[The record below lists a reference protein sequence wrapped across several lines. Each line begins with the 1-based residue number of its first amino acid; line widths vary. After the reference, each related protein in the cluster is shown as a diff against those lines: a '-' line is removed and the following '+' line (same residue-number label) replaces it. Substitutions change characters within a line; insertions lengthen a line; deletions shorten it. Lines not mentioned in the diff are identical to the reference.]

1 MQSSWLWAQ
10 AVRGLTLFALLSPVV
25 QAGQI
30 TLSVD
35 DISSPAFHAKAISAT
50 LDGPDFSHFE
60 VRIGELS
67 LHDRTWRKVRLTCV
81 KTQWKNGEIRC
92 ERGELDLGEKLPV
105 RFVYQQQSKTLA
117 LTLDFPRG
125 ETWQLGAQWG
135 KSGWKA
141 RVDARNGRVAR
152 LAGFLPQ
159 GGIRPSAGTWSGS
172 ISLDGSRTGVGSVT
186 ADAVF
191 KELAFTDASGL
202 HAGEKIGGG
211 VRCHASRRKGGWL
224 WRGEVDWTS
233 GEVFW
238 QPLYFARG
246 GHRFAGQ
253 GSLEAD
259 LLRVSQGS
267 LQLAGVGEAQL
278 SGAWDMAGRGL
289 TDFNI
294 KAAGLDVAGL
304 YQVLLKPFLE
314 KTAFAKLQAKGGAD
328 LAWRYRD
335 GATTDF
341 DLSLRAGEFVDEEQR
356 FALYDVNA
364 RIPWSSVEERQAE
377 ISLRSGEVL
386 HLALGETRVPLA
398 MKGWQFS
405 TPGFAIPLLDGR
417 LNIDGFT
424 AGRSDG
430 AWQWRFSGGLA
441 PVSMERF
448 SEAFKLPRMHGTLAG
463 IIPAVSYAG
472 GNLKVDGAL
481 LFKVFDGTVVVKDLS
496 LQEPFGRAPRLS
508 ATLDMR
514 NLDLDLLTRA
524 YSFGN
529 MQGRIDVS
537 VAGLELSNWRPVRFD
552 AKVASSPGNYPKKI
566 SQSAVQS
573 ISSLGGAG
581 AAAAI
586 QRSFLSFF
594 EQFGYER
601 IGLSCALRNGV
612 CLMDG
617 VEPAPHGYVIVQG
630 GGIPAISVIG
640 YNRQVSWD
648 ELLERLKRV
657 TQKNV
662 KPVIQ

>member
-1 MQSSWLWAQ
+1 MKSSWPWALP
-10 AVRGLTLFALLSPVV
+10 VRALILFALLSPVV

-50 LDGPDFSHFE
+50 LDGPDFSRFE
-60 VRIGELS
+60 ARIGELS
-67 LHDRTWRKVRLTCV
+67 LRDRTWRKVRLTCV
-81 KTQWKNGEIRC
+81 KTQWNNGVIRC
-92 ERGELDLGEKLPV
+92 DQGELDLGEKLPI
-105 RFVYQQQSKTLA
+105 RFVYQQQSKTLG
-117 LTLDFPRG
+117 LTLDFPHG
-125 ETWQLGAQWG
+125 ETWQLGSQWG
-135 KSGWKA
+135 KPGWKV
-141 RVDARNGRVAR
+141 RIEARNGQVMR

-159 GGIRPSAGTWSGS
+159 GGIRPTAGTWSGS
-172 ISLDGSRTGVGSVT
+172 ISLDGSRTGLGSVI

-191 KELAFTDASGL
+191 KDIAFADASGL

-211 VRCHASRRKGGWL
+211 VRCDASRRKDSWL
-224 WRGEVDWTS
+224 WRGEVDWKS
-233 GEVFW
+233 GEAFW
-238 QPLYFARG
+238 QPLYFADG

-259 LLRVSQGS
+259 TLRVSQGN
-267 LQLAGVGEAQL
+267 LRLAGVGEAQL
-278 SGAWDMAGRGL
+278 SGAWGTAGRGL
-289 TDFNI
+289 TDFDL
-294 KAAGLDVAGL
+294 KAAGIDVAGL
-304 YQVLLKPFLE
+304 YKVLLKPFLE
-314 KTAFAKLQAKGGAD
+314 KTAFAKLQAKGAAD
-328 LAWRYRD
+328 LAWLYRD
-335 GATTDF
+335 GVTTDF
-341 DLSLRAGEFVDEEQR
+341 DLNLRAAEFVDEDQR
-356 FALYDVNA
+356 FALHGMSA
-364 RIPWSSVEERQAE
+364 HIPWSNKEERQAE
-377 ISLRSGEVL
+377 LGFRSGEVL
-386 HLALGETRVPLA
+386 RLALGETRVPLTTR
-398 MKGWQFS
+398 GWQIITPDFS
-405 TPGFAIPLLDGR
+405 IPLLDGR
-417 LNIDGFT
+417 INVDGFT
-424 AGRSDG
+424 ASRIDG

-448 SEAFKLPRMHGTLAG
+448 SEASKLPLMHGTLSG

-496 LQEPFGRAPRLS
+496 LLEPFGRVPRLS

-514 NLDLDLLTRA
+514 NLDLDLLTSA
-524 YSFGN
+524 FSFGN
-529 MQGRIDVS
+529 MQGRIDVA
-537 VAGLELSNWRPVRFD
+537 VAGLELSNWRPVKFD

-566 SQSAVQS
+566 SQKAVQS

-594 EQFGYER
+594 EQFGYDR
-601 IGLSCALRNGV
+601 IGLSCVLRNGV
-612 CLMDG
+612 CMMDG
-617 VEPAPHGYVIVQG
+617 VEPAPHGYVIVKG

-640 YNRQVSWD
+640 YNREVSWD

>member
-1 MQSSWLWAQ
+1 MNWAQ
-10 AVRGLTLFALLSPVV
+10 VVRALILFVLLSPFA

-60 VRIGELS
+60 ARIGELS
-67 LHDRTWRKVRLTCV
+67 LRDRTWRKVRLTCV
-81 KTQWKNGEIRC
+81 KTQWNNGVIRC
-92 ERGELDLGEKLPV
+92 DQGELDLGEKLPV

-125 ETWQLGAQWG
+125 ETWQLSAQWD
-135 KSGWKA
+135 KPGWNV
-141 RVDARNGRVAR
+141 RVEARNGQVAR

-159 GGIRPSAGTWSGS
+159 GGIRPTAGTWSGS
-172 ISLDGSRTGVGSVT
+172 ISLDGGHTGVGNVT
-186 ADAVF
+186 VDAVF
-191 KELAFTDASGL
+191 KELAFADTSGL
-202 HAGEKIGGG
+202 HAGEKIAGG
-211 VRCHASRRKGGWL
+211 VRCDASRREGGWI
-224 WRGEVDWTS
+224 WRGEVDWKS
-233 GEVFW
+233 GEAFW
-238 QPLYFARG
+238 QPLYFADGR
-246 GHRFAGQ
+246 HRFAGQ

-259 LLRVSQGS
+259 WLRLSQGS
-267 LQLAGVGEAQL
+267 LRLAGVGEAQL
-278 SGAWDMAGRGL
+278 SGAWDRAGRGL
-289 TDFNI
+289 TDFDL

-304 YQVLLKPFLE
+304 YPTLLKPFLE

-335 GATTDF
+335 GVTTDF
-341 DLSLRAGEFVDEEQR
+341 DLSLRAAEFVDEDQR
-356 FALYDVNA
+356 FALHGVNA
-364 RIPWSSVEERQAE
+364 HIPWSNKEERQAE
-377 ISLRSGEVL
+377 LSLQSGEVL
-386 HLALGETRVPLA
+386 RLALGETRVPLT
-398 MKGWQFS
+398 MRGWQFGAPDFS
-405 TPGFAIPLLDGR
+405 VPLLDGR

-424 AGRSDG
+424 ASRNDG
-430 AWQWRFSGGLA
+430 DWQWRFSGGLA

-448 SEAFKLPRMHGTLAG
+448 SAALKLPLMQGTLAG
-463 IIPAVSYAG
+463 IIPAVSYVG

-481 LFKVFDGTVVVKDLS
+481 LFKVFDGTAVVKDLS
-496 LQEPFGRAPRLS
+496 LHEPFGRVPRLS

-514 NLDLDLLTRA
+514 NLDLDLLTSA
-524 YSFGN
+524 FSFGN

-537 VAGLELSNWRPVRFD
+537 VAGLELSDWRPVQFD

-566 SQSAVQS
+566 SQKAVQS
-573 ISSLGGAG
+573 ISSLGGVG

-617 VEPAPHGYVIVQG
+617 VEPAPHGYVIVKG

-640 YNRQVSWD
+640 YNHQVSWD

>member
-1 MQSSWLWAQ
+1 MKSSWSWAQ
-10 AVRGLTLFALLSPVV
+10 AVHALVLFALLSPAA

-60 VRIGELS
+60 ARIGELS
-67 LHDRTWRKVRLTCV
+67 LHERTWRKVRLTCV
-81 KTQWKNGEIRC
+81 KTRWEKGAIRC
-92 ERGELDLGEKLPV
+92 DRGELDLDEKLPV
-105 RFVYQQQSKTLA
+105 RFVYRQQAKTLA

-135 KSGWKA
+135 KPGWNVRA
-141 RVDARNGRVAR
+141 EARNGQVAR

-159 GGIRPSAGTWSGS
+159 GGIRPTAGTWSGS
-172 ISLDGSRTGVGSVT
+172 ISLDGDRAGVGNVT

-191 KELAFTDASGL
+191 KDLAFADASGL

-211 VRCHASRRKGGWL
+211 LRCSASRREGGWR
-224 WRGEVDWTS
+224 WRGEVDWKF

-238 QPLYFARG
+238 QPLYFAHG

-253 GSLEAD
+253 GSLEAG
-259 LLRVSQGS
+259 LLRLSQGS
-267 LQLAGVGEAQL
+267 LRLAGVGEAQL

-289 TDFNI
+289 TDFDL
-294 KAAGLDVAGL
+294 KARGLDMAGL
-304 YQVLLKPFLE
+304 YPILLQPFLE
-314 KTAFAKLQAKGGAD
+314 KTAFAKLRTKGGAD
-328 LAWRYRD
+328 LAWRYRN

-341 DLSLRAGEFVDEEQR
+341 DLSLRAAEFVDEDQR
-356 FALYDVNA
+356 FELHGVNV

-377 ISLRSGEVL
+377 LNFQRGEVL
-386 HLALGETRVPLA
+386 RLALGETRVPLT

-405 TPGFAIPLLDGR
+405 TPDFSIPLLDGR

-424 AGRSDG
+424 ADRNDG

-441 PVSMERF
+441 PVSMEHF
-448 SEAFKLPRMHGTLAG
+448 SEALKLPRMQGTLSG
-463 IIPAVSYAG
+463 VIPAVSYAG

-481 LFKVFDGTVVVKDLS
+481 LFKVFDGTAVVKDLS
-496 LQEPFGRAPRLS
+496 LHDPFGRVPRLQAS
-508 ATLDMR
+508 LDMR

-524 YSFGN
+524 FSFGN

-566 SQSAVQS
+566 SQNAVQS
-573 ISSLGGAG
+573 ISALGGAG
-581 AAAAI
+581 AVAAI

-594 EQFGYER
+594 EQFGYEQ
-601 IGLSCALRNGV
+601 IGLSCVLRNGV

-617 VEPAPHGYVIVQG
+617 IEPAPHGYVIVKG

-640 YNRQVSWD
+640 YNHQVSWD

>member
-1 MQSSWLWAQ
+1 MVEGFRQTIRALI
-10 AVRGLTLFALLSPVV
+10 LFALLSPVA

-35 DISSPAFHAKAISAT
+35 DISSPVFHAKAISAT
-50 LDGPDFSHFE
+50 LDGPDFSRFE
-60 VRIGELS
+60 ARIGELS
-67 LHDRTWRKVRLTCV
+67 LRERTWRKARLTCV

-92 ERGELDLGEKLPV
+92 DQGELDVGEKLPV
-105 RFVYQQQSKTLA
+105 SFVYQAQSKTLA

-135 KSGWKA
+135 KPGWNV
-141 RVDARNGRVAR
+141 RVEARNGQIAR

-159 GGIRPSAGTWSGS
+159 GGIRPGAGTWNGS
-172 ISLDGSRTGVGSVT
+172 ISVDGDRNGMESVT

-191 KELAFTDASGL
+191 KDISFADASGL

-211 VRCHASRRKGGWL
+211 VRWDATRRKSGWL
-224 WRGEVDWTS
+224 WRGEVDWKS

-238 QPLYFARG
+238 QPLYFADG

-253 GSLEAD
+253 GSLEAG

-267 LQLAGVGEAQL
+267 LRLAGVGEAQL
-278 SGAWDMAGRGL
+278 SGAWGMSGRGL
-289 TDFNI
+289 MDFDL

-304 YQVLLKPFLE
+304 YPILLKPFLA
-314 KTAFAKLQAKGGAD
+314 KTAFAKMRAKGGAD

-335 GATTDF
+335 GVTTDF
-341 DLSLRAGEFVDEEQR
+341 NLRLRAAEFVDEDQR
-356 FALYDVNA
+356 FALHGVNA
-364 RIPWSSVEERQAE
+364 RIPWSNREERQAE
-377 ISLRSGEVL
+377 IGFQSGEVL
-386 HLALGETRVPLA
+386 RLALGETRVPLT
-398 MKGWQFS
+398 MQGWQFS
-405 TPGFAIPLLDGR
+405 TPDFSIPLLDGR

-424 AGRSDG
+424 ASHSDG

-448 SEAFKLPRMHGTLAG
+448 SAAFKLPLMHGTLAG

-481 LFKVFDGTVVVKDLS
+481 LFKVFDGTAVVKDLS
-496 LQEPFGRAPRLS
+496 LYEPFGRAPRLQ
-508 ATLDMR
+508 AGLDMR
-514 NLDLDLLTRA
+514 NLNLDLLTRA
-524 YSFGN
+524 FSFGN
-529 MQGRIDVS
+529 MQGRIDVA
-537 VAGLELSNWRPVRFD
+537 VAGLELSNWRPVQFD

-573 ISSLGGAG
+573 ISALGGAG

-586 QRSFLSFF
+586 QRSFLRFF
-594 EQFGYER
+594 EQFGYDR
-601 IGLSCALRNGV
+601 IGLSCVLRNGV

-617 VEPAPHGYVIVQG
+617 VEPAPHGYVIVKG

-640 YNRQVSWD
+640 YNREVSWD

>member
-1 MQSSWLWAQ
+1 MRF
-10 AVRGLTLFALLSPVV
+10 VRALILFALISPVA

-30 TLSVD
+30 TLSID
-35 DISSPAFHAKAISAT
+35 DISSPAFSAKAISAS
-50 LDGPDFSHFE
+50 LDGSGFSRFE
-60 VRIGELS
+60 ARIGEIS
-67 LHDRTWRKVRLTCV
+67 LRDRTWRKVALTCA
-81 KTQWKNGEIRC
+81 KTQWDNGEIRC
-92 ERGELDLGEKLPV
+92 DQGELDVGEKLPV
-105 RFVYQQQSKTLA
+105 RFIYQPQSKKLA
-117 LTLDFPRG
+117 LTLDFPHG
-125 ETWQLGAQWG
+125 ETWQLDTQWG
-135 KSGWKA
+135 KPGWNV
-141 RVDARNGRVAR
+141 RVEARNGRLSR
-152 LAGFLPQ
+152 LAGFLPP
-159 GGIRPSAGTWSGS
+159 GGILPTAGIWSGS
-172 ISLDGSRTGVGSVT
+172 ISLDGGRDGVDRIN

-191 KELAFTDASGL
+191 NDLAFADANGL
-202 HAGEKIGGG
+202 HAGEKVAGG
-211 VRCHASRRKGGWL
+211 VQCSASRREGGWQ
-224 WRGEVDWTS
+224 WRGEVDWKS

-238 QPLYFARG
+238 QPLYFAGG
-246 GHRFAGQ
+246 GHRFVGK
-253 GSLEAD
+253 GSLESGS
-259 LLRVSQGS
+259 LRVGQGG
-267 LQLAGVGEAQL
+267 LRLAGVGEAQV
-278 SGAWDMAGRGL
+278 SGAWDMAGRSL
-289 TDFNI
+289 TDFDL
-294 KAAGLDVAGL
+294 KAAGIDVAGL

-341 DLSLRAGEFVDEEQR
+341 DLSLRAAEFVDEEQR
-356 FALYDVNA
+356 FALYGVNA
-364 RIPWSSVEERQAE
+364 RVPWSSTEERQAE
-377 ISLRSGEVL
+377 LGFQRGEVL
-386 HLALGETRVPLA
+386 RLALGETRVPLTV
-398 MKGWQFS
+398 KGWRFS
-405 TPGFAIPLLDGR
+405 TPDFSIPLLDGL

-424 AGRSDG
+424 ASRSDG
-430 AWQWRFSGGLA
+430 AWQWRLSGGLA

-448 SEAFKLPRMHGTLAG
+448 SAAFKLPLMHGTLAG
-463 IIPAVSYAG
+463 IIPSVSYAG

-481 LFKVFDGTVVVKDLS
+481 LFKVFDGTAVVKDLS

-508 ATLDMR
+508 ANLDMR

-524 YSFGN
+524 FSFGN

-537 VAGLELSNWRPVRFD
+537 VAGLELSNWIPVRFD
-552 AKVASSPGNYPKKI
+552 ARVASSPGSYPKKI

-573 ISSLGGAG
+573 ISALGGAG

-586 QRSFLSFF
+586 QRSFLGFF
-594 EQFGYER
+594 EQFGYDR

-617 VEPAPHGYVIVQG
+617 VEPASNGYVIVKG

>member
-1 MQSSWLWAQ
+1 
-10 AVRGLTLFALLSPVV
+10 
-25 QAGQI
+25 
-30 TLSVD
+30 
-35 DISSPAFHAKAISAT
+35 
-50 LDGPDFSHFE
+50 
-60 VRIGELS
+60 
-67 LHDRTWRKVRLTCV
+67 
-81 KTQWKNGEIRC
+81 
-92 ERGELDLGEKLPV
+92 LPV
-105 RFVYQQQSKTLA
+105 RFVYRQQSKTLV
-117 LTLDFPRG
+117 LTLDFPRS

-135 KSGWKA
+135 KPGWNV
-141 RVDARNGRVAR
+141 RVEARNGQVAR

-159 GGIRPSAGTWSGS
+159 GGIRSTAGTWSGS
-172 ISLDGSRTGVGSVT
+172 IRLDGGRAGVESIT

-211 VRCHASRRKGGWL
+211 VRCSASRRESGWL
-224 WRGEVDWTS
+224 WRGEMDWKS
-233 GEVFW
+233 GEAFW
-238 QPLYFARG
+238 QPLYFADG

-259 LLRVSQGS
+259 SLRISQGS

-278 SGAWDMAGRGL
+278 SGAWDRAGRGL
-289 TDFNI
+289 TDFDL
-294 KAAGLDVAGL
+294 KAAGIDVAGL
-304 YQVLLKPFLE
+304 YKVLLKPFLE

-341 DLSLRAGEFVDEEQR
+341 DLSLRAAEFIDEDQR
-356 FALYDVNA
+356 FALHGMNA
-364 RIPWSSVEERQAE
+364 RIPWSNKEERQAE
-377 ISLRSGEVL
+377 FGFQSGEVL
-386 HLALGETRVPLA
+386 RLALGVTRVPLT

-405 TPGFAIPLLDGR
+405 TPDFSIPLLDGR
-417 LNIDGFT
+417 LNLDGFT
-424 AGRSDG
+424 ASRSDG
-430 AWQWRFSGGLA
+430 VWQWRFSGGLA

-448 SEAFKLPRMHGTLAG
+448 SEALKLPLMHGTLSG

-472 GNLKVDGAL
+472 GNLRVDGAL

-496 LQEPFGRAPRLS
+496 LLEPFGRAPRLS

-514 NLDLDLLTRA
+514 NLDLDLLTSTF
-524 YSFGN
+524 SFGN

-537 VAGLELSNWRPVRFD
+537 VAGLELSNWRPVQFD

-566 SQSAVQS
+566 SQKAVQS

-594 EQFGYER
+594 EQFGYDQ
-601 IGLSCALRNGV
+601 IGLSCVLRNGV

-617 VEPAPHGYVIVQG
+617 VEPAPHGYVIVKG

-640 YNRQVSWD
+640 YNREVSWD
-648 ELLERLKRV
+648 ELLVRLKRV

>member
-1 MQSSWLWAQ
+1 MKPSWLWAQ
-10 AVRGLTLFALLSPVV
+10 AVRALILFALFSPVV

-35 DISSPAFHAKAISAT
+35 DISSPAFHAKAIRAT

-60 VRIGELS
+60 ARIGELS
-67 LHDRTWRKVRLTCV
+67 LRERTWRKVRLTCV
-81 KTQWKNGEIRC
+81 KTQWKNGVIRC
-92 ERGELDLGEKLPV
+92 DQGELDLGEKLPV
-105 RFVYQQQSKTLA
+105 RFVYQPQSKTLA
-117 LTLDFPRG
+117 LTLDFPHG
-125 ETWQLGAQWG
+125 ETWRLSAQWG
-135 KSGWKA
+135 KPGWNVRA
-141 RVDARNGRVAR
+141 EARNGQVAR

-172 ISLDGSRTGVGSVT
+172 IRLDGGRTGVENIIT
-186 ADAVF
+186 DAVF
-191 KELAFTDASGL
+191 KDIAFSDASGL
-202 HAGEKIGGG
+202 HAGEKIAGG
-211 VRCHASRRKGGWL
+211 VQCNASRREGGWL
-224 WRGEVDWTS
+224 WRGEVDWKS
-233 GEVFW
+233 GEAFW
-238 QPLYFARG
+238 QPLYIAHG

-267 LQLAGVGEAQL
+267 LRLAGVGEAQL
-278 SGAWDMAGRGL
+278 SGGWDLAGRGL
-289 TDFNI
+289 TDFDL
-294 KAAGLDVAGL
+294 KAAGLDLAGL
-304 YQVLLKPFLE
+304 YPILLKPFLE
-314 KTAFAKLQAKGGAD
+314 KTAFAKLQTKGGAD

-341 DLSLRAGEFVDEEQR
+341 DLSLRAAEFVDEDQR
-356 FALYDVNA
+356 FALHGVNA
-364 RIPWSSVEERQAE
+364 RIPWSSVEERQGE
-377 ISLRSGEVL
+377 LSLRSGEVL
-386 HLALGETRVPLA
+386 HLALGEVRVPLT
-398 MKGWQFS
+398 MRGWQFS
-405 TPGFAIPLLDGR
+405 TPDFSIPLLDGK

-424 AGRSDG
+424 ASRSEG
-430 AWQWRFSGGLA
+430 AWKWRFSGGLA

-448 SEAFKLPRMHGTLAG
+448 SAAFKLPLMHGTLAA
-463 IIPAVSYAG
+463 IIPAVSYAN

-496 LQEPFGRAPRLS
+496 LHEPFGRVPSLS

-514 NLDLDLLTRA
+514 NLDLDLLTRTF
-524 YSFGN
+524 SFGN

-537 VAGLELSNWRPVRFD
+537 VAGLELSDWRPVRFD
-552 AKVASSPGNYPKKI
+552 AKVASSPGSYPKKI
-566 SQSAVQS
+566 SQRAVQN
-573 ISSLGGAG
+573 ISALGGAG

-594 EQFGYER
+594 EQFGYDR

-617 VEPAPHGYVIVQG
+617 VEPAPHGYVIVKG

>member
-1 MQSSWLWAQ
+1 MKPSWLWAQ
-10 AVRGLTLFALLSPVV
+10 AVCALILFALFAPVV

-30 TLSVD
+30 TLSID

-50 LDGPDFSHFE
+50 LEGPDFSRFE
-60 VRIGELS
+60 ARIGEIS
-67 LHDRTWRKVRLTCV
+67 LRDRTWRKVRLTCV
-81 KTQWKNGEIRC
+81 KTLWNNGVIRC
-92 ERGELDLGEKLPV
+92 DQGELDLGEKWPV
-105 RFVYQQQSKTLA
+105 RFAYQPQSKTLA

-125 ETWQLGAQWG
+125 ETWQLGAQWD
-135 KSGWKA
+135 KPGWNIQAEA
-141 RVDARNGRVAR
+141 RKGQVTR

-159 GGIRPSAGTWSGS
+159 DGIRPTAGTWSGS
-172 ISLDGSRTGVGSVT
+172 ISLDGGRTGVGSVI

-191 KELAFTDASGL
+191 NDLAFTDASGL

-211 VRCHASRRKGGWL
+211 LRFHASRREGGWL
-224 WRGEVDWTS
+224 WRGEVDWKS
-233 GEVFW
+233 GEAFW
-238 QPLYFARG
+238 QPLYFAHG

-253 GSLEAD
+253 GSLEAG

-267 LQLAGVGEAQL
+267 LRLAGVGEVQL

-289 TDFNI
+289 MDFDL

-304 YQVLLKPFLE
+304 YPVILKPFLE
-314 KTAFAKLQAKGGAD
+314 KTAFSKLLAKGSAD

-335 GATTDF
+335 GVTTDF
-341 DLSLRAGEFVDEEQR
+341 DLGLRAAEFVDEDQR
-356 FALYDVNA
+356 FALHGVNA
-364 RIPWSSVEERQAE
+364 HIPWSNMEERQAE
-377 ISLRSGEVL
+377 LSLQSGEVL
-386 HLALGETRVPLA
+386 RLALGETRVPVT
-398 MKGWQFS
+398 MRGWQFS
-405 TPGFAIPLLDGR
+405 TPGFFIPLLDGR
-417 LNIDGFT
+417 LNIGDFT
-424 AGRSDG
+424 ANRSDG

-481 LFKVFDGTVVVKDLS
+481 LFRVFDGTAVVKDLS
-496 LQEPFGRAPRLS
+496 LHEPFGRAPRLS

-524 YSFGN
+524 FSFGN

-537 VAGLELSNWRPVRFD
+537 VAGLELSNWRPVKFD
-552 AKVASSPGNYPKKI
+552 AKVASSPGSYPKKI

-573 ISSLGGAG
+573 ISALGGAG

-586 QRSFLSFF
+586 QRSFLRFF
-594 EQFGYER
+594 EQFGYDR
-601 IGLSCALRNGV
+601 LGLSCALRNGV

-617 VEPAPHGYVIVQG
+617 VGPAPQGYVIVQG

-640 YNRQVSWD
+640 YNREVSWD

>member
-1 MQSSWLWAQ
+1 MKLFRPWAQ
-10 AVRGLTLFALLSPVV
+10 AVCALILLALFFPIA

-50 LDGPDFSHFE
+50 LDGPDFSRFE
-60 VRIGELS
+60 ARIGELS
-67 LHDRTWRKVRLTCV
+67 LRDRTWRKVRLTCA
-81 KTQWKNGEIRC
+81 KTLWSSGEIRC
-92 ERGELDLGEKLPV
+92 DRGELDLGEKLPV
-105 RFVYQQQSKTLA
+105 RFVYRQPSKTLA

-135 KSGWKA
+135 KPGWSV
-141 RVDARNGRVAR
+141 RVEARNGQVAR

-172 ISLDGSRTGVGSVT
+172 ISLGGGRAGMESVT

-191 KELAFTDASGL
+191 KDLAFADAGGL
-202 HAGEKIGGG
+202 HAGEKIAGG
-211 VRCHASRRKGGWL
+211 VRGEASRRKNGWQ
-224 WRGEVDWTS
+224 WRGEVDWKS
-233 GEVFW
+233 GEAFW
-238 QPLYFARG
+238 QPLYFADG

-253 GSLEAD
+253 GSFDAG

-267 LQLAGVGEAQL
+267 LRLGGVGEAQL
-278 SGAWDMAGRGL
+278 SGAWDSAGRGL
-289 TDFNI
+289 TDFDL
-294 KAAGLDVAGL
+294 KAAGIDVAGL
-304 YQVLLKPFLE
+304 YPILLKPFLE
-314 KTAFAKLQAKGGAD
+314 KTAFAKLQAKGRAD
-328 LAWRYRD
+328 LAWRYR
-335 GATTDF
+335 GGVTTDF
-341 DLSLRAGEFVDEEQR
+341 DLNLRAAEFVDEDQR
-356 FALYDVNA
+356 FSLHGVNA
-364 RIPWSSVEERQAE
+364 RIPWSNTEERQAE
-377 ISLRSGEVL
+377 FGFQSGEVL
-386 HLALGETRVPLA
+386 RLALGETRVPLT
-398 MKGWQFS
+398 MKGWQLS
-405 TPGFAIPLLDGR
+405 TPDFSIPLLDGR
-417 LNIDGFT
+417 LNLDGFT
-424 AGRSDG
+424 ASRSDG
-430 AWQWRFSGGLA
+430 GWQWRFSGGLA

-448 SEAFKLPRMHGTLAG
+448 SAALKLPLMHGTLSG
-463 IIPAVSYAG
+463 TIPAVGYAG

-481 LFKVFDGTVVVKDLS
+481 LFKVFDGTVVVKDLA
-496 LQEPFGRAPRLS
+496 LQEPFGRVPRLS

-524 YSFGN
+524 FSFGN
-529 MQGRIDVS
+529 MQGRIDVA
-537 VAGLELSNWRPVRFD
+537 VAGLELSNWRPVQFD
-552 AKVASSPGNYPKKI
+552 AKVASSPGSYPKKI
-566 SQSAVQS
+566 SQKAVQS

-594 EQFGYER
+594 EQFGYDR
-601 IGLSCALRNGV
+601 IGLSCVLRNGV

-617 VEPAPHGYVIVQG
+617 VEPAPQGYVIVKG

-640 YNRQVSWD
+640 YNREVSWG